1 MMDNAENNKK
11 CIEKLS
17 ELLMEREF
25 EIMFGPDQHQV
36 MCHLHLVNLCS
47 KHACESFTKVDVS
60 EIEHDITT
68 NMVKWCSNTKKPAPV
83 DEHISK
89 QDYIQA
95 ICNNPLNKA
104 RSLVCAIRAS
114 GLRHDTFQERI
125 RVGNEHGWH
134 KYPLGTKVPLV
145 ELLRE
150 VQMCWDM
157 LLFMLNHLRIL
168 RPVHFSY

>member
-17 ELLMEREF
+17 ELLMEQEF
-25 EIMFGPDQHQV
+25 EIMFDPDQRRV
-36 MCHLHLVNLCS
+36 MCHPHLVNLCS
-47 KHACESFTKVDVS
+47 KHAYKSFMKVDVS
-60 EIEHDITT
+60 EIERDITT
-68 NMVKWCSNTKKPAPV
+68 NTVKRCSNTEKPVPV

-95 ICNNPLNKA
+95 ICNNPLEKA
-104 RSLVCAIRAS
+104 RSLVRAIRAS
-114 GLRHDTFQERI
+114 GLWCDAFQERI
-125 RVGNEHGWH
+125 RVGNQHGWH
-134 KYPLGTKVPLV
+134 KYPPGTKVLLV

-150 VQMCWDM
+150 VQMHWDM

-168 RPVHFSY
+168 RPVRFSY